1 MELLILR
8 KLARRGVR
16 DFFKLVQYHVS
27 ALRDANHELP
37 MEEATVMVEV
47 EGAVE
52 HTAATGNGP
61 VNALDTALRKALLP
75 FYPRL
80 KEMKLLDFKV
90 RVLSADDGTG
100 GTASVVRVLIESGD
114 ADSTWV
120 TVGVS
125 HDIIEASWQGLVD
138 SVVYKLYRDEEEQ
151 RTLRDAR

>member
-1 MELLILR
+1 MSKKQSISSNGP
-8 KLARRGVR
+8 ANMTTTFSSSCSIT
-16 DFFKLVQYHVS
+16 DFSFSTDSFVNS
-27 ALRDANHELP
+27 AAS
-37 MEEATVMVEV
+37 
-47 EGAVE
+47 VE

-90 RVLSADDGTG
+90 RVLSASDGTG

-138 SVVYKLYRDEEEQ
+138 SVVYKLYRDEEGQ
-151 RTLRDAR
+151 RKLRDLR

>member
-1 MELLILR
+1 M
-8 KLARRGVR
+8 
-16 DFFKLVQYHVS
+16 
-27 ALRDANHELP
+27 
-37 MEEATVMVEV
+37 

-90 RVLSADDGTG
+90 RVISASDGTG

-138 SVVYKLYRDEEEQ
+138 SVVYKLYRDEEGQ
-151 RTLRDAR
+151 RKLRDLR